1 MCSVLERAL
10 RRHVAATLFV
20 LGLSL
25 APRPAI
31 ASIWPTSHARIAE
44 ALEKGDAS
52 ERRTAAA
59 KLLELPPKLARGLAK
74 KALSDG
80 DVEVRLSAARAAATL
95 GVEGAGGEV
104 ITWLQDPDANLR
116 VAACELIEAAPT
128 EQSVQA
134 LARVLGDAKADVR
147 RAAAAAMGASG
158 MSDAVSPLL
167 GHLDDGDPAVRLE
180 VVRAL
185 GRIGDVRA
193 VVPLVSRLQ
202 DQSSDVRR
210 ETARSLGQLG
220 DARAT
225 ATLMLALQDKSI
237 AVRVQAL
244 DALGKLR
251 AEESV
256 AAISALLASSDDLPA
271 GADLAQGPLHDA
283 GLRALGNIGTPE
295 AVALLIAAL
304 AQEGPVP
311 LSPAGRAPVR
321 DALALAGPAAVTSL
335 LAKLKASP
343 ERKLAS
349 AIALTLARVDAKN
362 AVEPI
367 IVATRRGTVD
377 LDHGLVALGALDDK
391 GALPFVLE
399 QIDAGDSRVRQ
410 IVVRVAT
417 ALLDPSDKDGR
428 PVDVVATRVV
438 DLRTPVG
445 ERIALV
451 KLLGKTG
458 SPRALPILLKLAK
471 TKPASLRVAVIRAL
485 GMLGVPSKEVDA
497 AVADALTA
505 TSDTLRMAAAEALA
519 DVGRDAASADLLHR
533 LGVSAEQDRAAI
545 GLAISGSLSRSH
557 EPELVATVGKAL
569 ASLSGASR
577 DALIEGLG
585 RMKTDEARAL
595 LVELSAGSEV
605 DDRRKVAEALAGHPQ
620 AEATL
625 VALLG
630 DADASV
636 RANAA
641 WSLTHVGA
649 AASIAKLAVTVKDL
663 DVAVAGNAALALA
676 RAALRAKTPAAAVK
690 PLCAALGD
698 FRGYVRAGA
707 LTGLAELGEAC
718 PKQETIRHVLRRD
731 RSWRARLAAARLL
744 HATKAVAKDA
754 ELNRR
759 ALARCAAEDRDA
771 GVGLACAA
779 ATVATP
785 SANRHDVLVYVVPD
799 GKTATTPR
807 APYALVLADGSMRLG
822 VADRRG
828 ALFEQAAPAG
838 KLELAVPAAL
848 AR

>member
-1 MCSVLERAL
+1 MCSVLARAL
-10 RRHVAATLFV
+10 HRHLIASLIV
-20 LGLSL
+20 LGSSL
-25 APRPAI
+25 APDPAL
-31 ASIWPTSHARIAE
+31 ASIWPTSHARIAD
-44 ALEKGDAS
+44 ALESGDVS

-59 KLLELPPKLARGLAK
+59 KLLELPPKLARDLAK

-104 ITWLQDPDANLR
+104 ISWLQDPDPNLR

-147 RAAAAAMGASG
+147 RSAAAAMGASG

-167 GHLDDGDPAVRLE
+167 GHLDDGDAPVRLE

-202 DQSSDVRR
+202 DQSSEVRR
-210 ETARSLGQLG
+210 ETARALGQLG
-220 DARAT
+220 DKRAT
-225 ATLMLALQDKSI
+225 ATLMLALQDKSV

-256 AAISALLASSDDLPA
+256 AAISALLSSSDDLPA

-283 GLRALGNIGTPE
+283 GLRALGSIGTAD
-295 AVALLIAAL
+295 AVELLVTAL

-311 LSPAGRAPVR
+311 LSPAARAPVR
-321 DALALAGPAAVTSL
+321 EALVLAGPAAVSGL
-335 LAKLKASP
+335 LAKLGASP

-349 AIALTLARVDAKN
+349 AIALTLARLDAKSG
-362 AVEPI
+362 VKPI
-367 IVATRRGTVD
+367 IAATRRGTVD

-391 GALPFVLE
+391 SALPFVLE

-410 IVVRVAT
+410 IVVRVASG
-417 ALLDPSDKDGR
+417 LLDPSDKDGR

-451 KLLGKTG
+451 RLLGKTG
-458 SPRALPILLKLAK
+458 SPRALPILLELAE
-471 TKPASLRVAVIRAL
+471 TKPSSLRVAVIRAL
-485 GMLGVPSKEVDA
+485 GMLGVSSKEVDA
-497 AVADALTA
+497 AILDALGA
-505 TSDTLRMAAAEALA
+505 SSETLRAAAAEALA
-519 DVGRDAASADLLHR
+519 DVGQDAASAELLHR

-545 GLAISGSLSRSH
+545 GLAISGSLSRSTK
-557 EPELVATVGKAL
+557 PRLVATVEKAL

-585 RMKTDEARAL
+585 RMSTDEARAL
-595 LVELSAGSEV
+595 LVELSSAPDV
-605 DDRRKVAEALAGHPQ
+605 DDRRKVAEALAGHPK

-625 VALLG
+625 IAMLA

-649 AASIAKLAVTVKDL
+649 APSIAKLSLAVKDL

-676 RAALRAKTPAAAVK
+676 RAAVRAKTPAAAVK
-690 PLCAALGD
+690 PLCAAITD
-698 FRGYVRAGA
+698 FRSYVRAGA
-707 LTGLAELGEAC
+707 LTGLAELGESC
-718 PKQETIRHVLRRD
+718 PKQDTVRHLLRRD
-731 RSWRARLAAARLL
+731 PSWRARLAAARLF
-744 HATKAVAKDA
+744 HTTKAVEKDA

-771 GVGLACAA
+771 GVALACA
-779 ATVATP
+779 VHK
-785 SANRHDVLVYVVPD
+785 SARKTADRHDVLVYVVPD

-807 APYALVLADGSMRLG
+807 APYALVLADGAMRLG

-828 ALFEQAAPAG
+828 SLFERRAPAG